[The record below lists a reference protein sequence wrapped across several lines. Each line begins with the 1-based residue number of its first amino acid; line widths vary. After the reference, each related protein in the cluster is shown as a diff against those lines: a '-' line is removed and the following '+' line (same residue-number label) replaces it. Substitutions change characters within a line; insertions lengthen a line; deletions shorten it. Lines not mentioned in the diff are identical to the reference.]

1 MAPRALGAGGADG
14 EVRPSLTERPPRWL
28 PTGWI
33 GSHLLGSRSRPR
45 FALPPPRIHLFSSLR
60 GMTDIRTSTPAP
72 SLWSARATDRL
83 HSPLHLCRWPHH
95 SPRPRS
101 PRTTPLQP
109 RSLEDHHAIP
119 EHPCS
124 APSRTTPDS
133 SSSSRLDRP
142 LALTA
147 RVLVLP
153 KFFRSALPVQ
163 PAPGPSP
170 AHTFH
175 GQLRPHRHGPL
186 RPHGLRLTTG
196 PSPVPTLLCLAL
208 LRRPL
213 W

>member
-1 MAPRALGAGGADG
+1 M
-14 EVRPSLTERPPRWL
+14 RWL
-28 PTGWI
+28 STGWV
-33 GSHLLGSRSRPR
+33 GSHLLGFSFPAPFCLATSSRPSLLILSWR
-45 FALPPPRIHLFSSLR
+45 DRYVRAHLRRPFDLPARLI
-60 GMTDIRTSTPAP
+60 DSTRRCISAADPITLHDPAP
-72 SLWSARATDRL
+72 RRPPLY
-83 HSPLHLCRWPHH
+83 SPAP
-95 SPRPRS
+95 
-101 PRTTPLQP
+101 
-109 RSLEDHHAIP
+109 LEDHHAIP

-196 PSPVPTLLCLAL
+196 PSPVPTPLCLAL